1 MRAEQHGFMSPVPAP
16 LPDRLG
22 DAFSVRSARA
32 AGVSVRRLRH
42 QTLDA
47 PFRGT
52 RTRSPA
58 TDDQAEKARDD
69 ESRWA
74 AEARR
79 LTKEIALQA
88 RALSQVAPATH
99 FFCHVTAAVLWG
111 LPVPLRL
118 LRAALLPTVRNGV
131 EVPARGID
139 VGVMAPGR
147 AARTKGTRG
156 YRLSS
161 AMANVAAVKGLRVSD
176 PASTW
181 ALLASELT
189 VDELIELG
197 DAIVNI
203 PRRRG
208 MIRGTE
214 ADALATMDELA
225 TAANTPYRRHA
236 GKLRAAL
243 AEVRVGSAS
252 VAETRIRRDSTRSGL
267 PAPELDYDVFAL
279 NGIAIGFTELAYPEY
294 HLLIEYEGDHHRTDR
309 DQWQRDVDKHRA
321 CAEAGWE
328 VLRLTAKDVFP
339 TTKPAIAFIRSA
351 LIRAGWRPGQVTE

>member
-1 MRAEQHGFMSPVPAP
+1 MSSAPAP

-22 DAFSVRSARA
+22 DAFSVRAARSAA
-32 AGVSVRRLRH
+32 VSVRRLRH
-42 QTLDA
+42 GTLDA

-52 RTRSPA
+52 RTRS
-58 TDDQAEKARDD
+58 QAAADNNETKRDD

-74 AEARR
+74 AEARL
-79 LTKEIALQA
+79 LTDEIVLRA
-88 RALSQVAPATH
+88 RALTQVAPANW
-99 FFCHVTAAVLWG
+99 FFSHVTAAVLWG
-111 LPVPLRL
+111 LPVPLHL
-118 LRAALLPTVRNGV
+118 LRATLQPQVRKGV
-131 EVPARGID
+131 EIPPRGLD
-139 VGVMAPGR
+139 VAVLAPGR
-147 AARTKGTRG
+147 ASRTKGTRG
-156 YRLSS
+156 FRL
-161 AMANVAAVKGLRVSD
+161 APTMTNIATADGLRVSD

-189 VDELIELG
+189 ADELIELG

-252 VAETRIRRDSTRSGL
+252 VAETRIRRDSTRWGL

-279 NGIAIGFTELAYPEY
+279 NGIAIGFTELAYPAY